1 MFYLRC
7 QLVFYIFL
15 DVCEY
20 IVTIWSNSCLAFQTW
35 GNINNLLWVAGIKL
49 LLQCSSYG
57 LIELFLPTRERKLLF
72 TSSVGWRS
80 SSDGPSDVLISS
92 WRCFILTGK
101 TLNVCSPFR
110 LLFCTAS
117 KNPLFGLIK
126 RKHYERK
133 KNQMLKYQGRTMMK
147 LTANTVEYNRYYCVS
162 LLSTPKIWVQLKLH
176 RDQKHHFHNNTTH
189 FQVR

>member
-1 MFYLRC
+1 MDTQSICCVRLGGLFLPQANNSDEWGFSSCCNEKMFIMFYLRC

-57 LIELFLPTRERKLLF
+57 LIELYLPTRERKLLF

-133 KNQMLKYQGRTMMK
+133 KKSD
-147 LTANTVEYNRYYCVS
+147 A
-162 LLSTPKIWVQLKLH
+162 
-176 RDQKHHFHNNTTH
+176 
-189 FQVR
+189 